1 MLSNATRPL
10 FRLIA
15 ALGVSLL
22 LVSACS
28 STSSDSPGSE
38 VVPPIEITKASDV
51 TVDVGSVL
59 VISTEGVTRI
69 STDNPEVLKISQPTT
84 QGDAKLN
91 AGADVISPGAAVID
105 VYGAD
110 DAKLYDVN
118 VTATEGG
125 AS

>member
-1 MLSNATRPL
+1 ML
-10 FRLIA
+10 
-15 ALGVSLL
+15 
-22 LVSACS
+22 
-28 STSSDSPGSE
+28 
-38 VVPPIEITKASDV
+38 PPIEITKAADV

-59 VISTEGVTRI
+59 VISTDGVTRI
-69 STDNPEVLKISQPTT
+69 TTDNADVLKISQPTT
-84 QGDAKLN
+84 EGDAKLN
-91 AGADVISPGAAVID
+91 AGADVLSPGTATID